1 MARMKATVMVG
12 NSRKPAPA
20 PRDQDVKAPEPVAPV
35 LEQTTQ
41 RAVRRDRQARDVP
54 EPTLG
59 SRLGQIGML
68 GWMIVI
74 PALLALWAGHWLDRH
89 FHTGVFFSAPLLMLG
104 AAFGL
109 WSAWRWM
116 HRQGPGS

>member
-1 MARMKATVMVG
+1 MSGDPGKESPARPG
-12 NSRKPAPA
+12 
-20 PRDQDVKAPEPVAPV
+20 PEAKTQEPDAPV
-35 LEQTTQ
+35 LEQTAQ
-41 RAVRRDRQARDVP
+41 RAVQRDRQARDVP

-68 GWMIVI
+68 GWIIVI
-74 PALLALWAGHWLDRH
+74 PALLALWLGHWLDRH
-89 FHTGVFFSAPLLMLG
+89 FQTGVFFSAPLLMLG

>member
-1 MARMKATVMVG
+1 MKATVMAG
-12 NSRKPAPA
+12 NSRKPVPA
-20 PRDQDVKAPEPVAPV
+20 PRDQDAKAPEPVAPV
-35 LEQTTQ
+35 LERTTQ

-74 PALLALWAGHWLDRH
+74 PALLALWVGHWLDRH
-89 FHTGVFFSAPLLMLG
+89 FRTGVFFSAPLLMLG

-116 HRQGPGS
+116 HRQGPGN

>member
-1 MARMKATVMVG
+1 MSGNPGKESPARPG
-12 NSRKPAPA
+12 
-20 PRDQDVKAPEPVAPV
+20 PEAKTQEPDAPV
-35 LEQTTQ
+35 LEQTAQ
-41 RAVRRDRQARDVP
+41 RAAQRDRQARDVP

-74 PALLALWAGHWLDRH
+74 PALLALWLGHRLDRH
-89 FHTGVFFSAPLLMLG
+89 FQTGVFFSAPLLMLG

>member
-1 MARMKATVMVG
+1 MSG
-12 NSRKPAPA
+12 EPRKDAPA
-20 PRDQDVKAPEPVAPV
+20 RSGPEAKTREPGAPV
-35 LEQTTQ
+35 LEQTAQ
-41 RAVRRDRQARDVP
+41 RAVQRDRQARDVP

-74 PALLALWAGHWLDRH
+74 PALLALWLGHWLDRH

>member
-1 MARMKATVMVG
+1 MAMRD
-12 NSRKPAPA
+12 KPGSDAPSPHGPDA
-20 PRDQDVKAPEPVAPV
+20 QAPEPGGPV
-35 LEQTTQ
+35 LERTAQ

-54 EPTLG
+54 EPTVG

-68 GWMIVI
+68 GWLVVI
-74 PALLALWAGHWLDRH
+74 PALLALWLGHWLDRH

-109 WSAWRWM
+109 WAAWRWM